1 MAGGVLIGALLRVA
15 RYGRWKLAHRRRVS
29 NNSVDADQAEP
40 GPRPG
45 RISMALSMALLSD
58 DDPANGV
65 PSTSSLIPKVAP
77 TKRGHH
83 PAPHAAQQPGVV
95 VGATRADSLLLALS
109 SAEENAALQ
118 ARDPPGQALGR
129 ATAPAVGDEPEDA
142 ASARGAR
149 AETGELSLACRG
161 KAVTSLLPCLR
172 RRSWRLSSRRRASRP
187 LCA

>member
-95 VGATRADSLLLALS
+95 VGATRSDSLLLALTS

-118 ARDPPGQALGR
+118 ARDPLGQALGR
-129 ATAPAVGDEPEDA
+129 AQPRLRWVMSLRTPRVPGGRGPKQGSCHSRAGGKPSPACFP
-142 ASARGAR
+142 ASG
-149 AETGELSLACRG
+149 GEAG
-161 KAVTSLLPCLR
+161 G
-172 RRSWRLSSRRRASRP
+172 
-187 LCA
+187 